1 MRTLKAPSQV
11 KETGSFNM
19 NVTDIPFNAFLKI
32 EKASANSSHLLQL
45 RESPCHLNHVGTVHA
60 SVQLALAEA
69 STGQWLMQ
77 AMPELA
83 DKVIAV
89 VRRVEAKFKKPMQGT
104 IYSRAVTGLDEVRP
118 FAEPLATKGRS
129 LIPVTVEIVD
139 GNGNVGLVATFE
151 WFAANRE

>member
-1 MRTLKAPSQV
+1 MKII
-11 KETGSFNM
+11 
-19 NVTDIPFNAFLKI
+19 DIPFNAFLKI
-32 EKASANSSHLLQL
+32 EEASADSSYLLQL
-45 RESPCHLNHVGTVHA
+45 RESPFHLNHVGTVHA

-69 STGQWLMQ
+69 SSGQWLMQ

-89 VRRVEAKFKKPMQGT
+89 VRRVEAKFKKPMQGA
-104 IYSRAVTGLDEVRP
+104 IFSRATISLDEIRRS
-118 FAEPLATKGRS
+118 AELLAVKGRV

-139 GNGNVGLVATFE
+139 GSGNVGLVATFE

>member
-1 MRTLKAPSQV
+1 
-11 KETGSFNM
+11 M

-32 EKASANSSHLLQL
+32 AEASADSSYLLQL
-45 RESPCHLNHVGTVHA
+45 RELPHHLNHVGTVHA

-89 VRRVEAKFKKPMQGT
+89 VRRVEAKFKKPMQGA
-104 IYSRAVTGLDEVRP
+104 IFSRAITSLDEIRRS
-118 FAEPLATKGRS
+118 AEALAAKGRL

-139 GNGNVGLVATFE
+139 GSGNVGLVATFE
-151 WFAANRE
+151 WFAATRE